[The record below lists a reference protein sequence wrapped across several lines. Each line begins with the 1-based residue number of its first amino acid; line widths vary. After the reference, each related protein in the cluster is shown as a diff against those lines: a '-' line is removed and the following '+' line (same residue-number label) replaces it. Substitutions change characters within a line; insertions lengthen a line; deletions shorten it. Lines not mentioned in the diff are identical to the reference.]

1 MGESWVPQ
9 EDLSTVT
16 RKQGADARETKHKA
30 PPSLSSLELRE
41 NNIFQGSCP
50 TPGLHLSRYCSA
62 GSLRASFNP
71 SAVTLHF

>member
-41 NNIFQGSCP
+41 NNIFQGSSP
-50 TPGLHLSRYCSA
+50 TPGLHLS
-62 GSLRASFNP
+62 
-71 SAVTLHF
+71 